1 VKKKKLVKYIAVIA
15 FGLLMTGSLLIILVR
30 LTPIPPVDQIRE
42 ALFSISAAKHA
53 RAETFSSD
61 LMKEAQTAYDSALVL
76 WKDENNKW
84 IFLRNYSQVIEYAG
98 KAEKLAGKARQ
109 NALKDKNNLRFFLME
124 AMDSIEVQIE
134 FYKPWWKTLPVQG
147 SVRVRY
153 EQSLLLFSEAK
164 MAFNHSDYSNC
175 QSKLQQAG
183 NGLNETTLTLDTLLE
198 GYFQMFPQWVEMAEK
213 TIRESR
219 SKRAILI
226 DKFAAKCYLY
236 QHGKQVRSYQV
247 ELGINWI
254 GDKRH
259 QGDKATPEG
268 EYKVIGKKKGAE
280 TKYYKALLLN
290 YPNEQDH
297 HRFKMEIKNGTLSD
311 GSQIGG
317 MIEIHGGGGRGM
329 HWTDGCIAL
338 TDSEM
343 DFLYDFVSTNTP
355 VTIVG
360 SLVSFEELKKSIADH
375 ETVDQ

>member
-1 VKKKKLVKYIAVIA
+1 
-15 FGLLMTGSLLIILVR
+15 MTASLLIILIR
-30 LTPIPPVDQIRE
+30 LTPSPPVDQIRE
-42 ALFSISAAKHA
+42 ALYSISAARKA
-53 RAETFSSD
+53 RAESFSREMMIKALTD
-61 LMKEAQTAYDSALVL
+61 YDSALVL
-76 WKDENNKW
+76 WKVENKKW
-84 IFLRNYSQVIEYAG
+84 ILFRNYTRVIEF
-98 KAEKLAGKARQ
+98 AENARIHAGKARQ
-109 NALKDKNNLRFFLME
+109 NALKDKNNLRFFLAE
-124 AMDSIEVQIE
+124 TMDSIESHIE
-134 FYKPWWKTLPVQG
+134 FYRPWWKTLPVDG
-147 SVRVRY
+147 TVRIKY
-153 EQSLLLFSEAK
+153 EKALLLFSEAK

-175 QSKLQQAG
+175 QLKLLQAG
-183 NGLNETTLTLDTLLE
+183 NDLNETTLTLDTLLE
-198 GYFQMFPQWVEMAEK
+198 GYFQMYPQWVEMAEK
-213 TIRESR
+213 TIRGSR
-219 SKRAILI
+219 SKKAILI

-236 QHGKQVRSYQV
+236 QHGKQVQSYQV

-254 GDKRH
+254 GDKRQ

-268 EYKVIGKKKGAE
+268 EYKVIRKKKGAE

-338 TDSEM
+338 TDDEM
-343 DFLYDFVSTNTP
+343 DFLYDFVSTDTP

-360 SLVSFEELKKSIADH
+360 SLVSFEEIKKSIADH